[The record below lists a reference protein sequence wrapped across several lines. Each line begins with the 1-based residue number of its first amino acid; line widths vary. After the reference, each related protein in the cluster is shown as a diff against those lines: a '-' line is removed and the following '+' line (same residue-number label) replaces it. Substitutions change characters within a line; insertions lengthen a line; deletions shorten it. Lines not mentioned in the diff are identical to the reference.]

1 MTEEQRQAAL
11 TMRAE
16 NRTFAEISALLGIPT
31 STLKSCMKRENK
43 VEKRTVETG
52 QGETAVCRQCGQVLR
67 LHSGNR
73 MKRFCSERCRQRWWR
88 ANRGAVTQKASVAQ
102 CAHCGKLFK
111 NGGNPKRRY
120 CCQRCY
126 FRHRFG
132 EGAVSDE

>member
-1 MTEEQRQAAL
+1 MTEEQRQDAL

-31 STLKSCMKRENK
+31 STLKSCLKRENK
-43 VEKRTVETG
+43 AEKCEVETK
-52 QGETAVCRQCGQVLR
+52 QGKTAVCRQCGKPLH

-88 ANRGAVTQKASVAQ
+88 AHRGTVTRRASVSS
-102 CAHCGKLFK
+102 CAHCGKPFK
-111 NGGNPKRRY
+111 NGGDPKRRY

-126 FRHRFG
+126 FQHRFG
-132 EGAVSDE
+132 EGDVSDE